1 MSQSQARTIRK
12 FNPGVF
18 QSDGEIIEQFVVRDR
33 ELDTVLDVIRGNID
47 APSCQ
52 HTLVVGPRGR
62 GKTMLLA
69 RVAAEL
75 RTDPDLSQK
84 LLPVRFME
92 ESLEVFNIEDFWLEA
107 LFHLARECARHHA
120 DLSEELVAT
129 RADLAGRRG
138 EDVAA
143 SARAR
148 VLDAADQLGR
158 RLVLMVENLQDLCDD
173 VDEDFGWQ
181 LRESLQSHPE
191 IILLGSATSHFEGL
205 EDAGQPFFE
214 LFRIVQLHPLSTSEC
229 RRLWRVVSGEERE
242 DLQMRPI
249 EIFTG
254 GSPRLLVILA
264 EFGRHRS
271 TPQLMEEM
279 VGLIDDHTEYFR
291 GHLDALP
298 KAERRVY
305 LAAADLW
312 RPSST
317 REIADRA
324 RLNVRKV
331 SSFLGRLR
339 KRGAIKVEGRGR
351 NRLYSVS
358 EGLYC
363 IYYKLRHQ
371 RDEAAVV
378 RGVIRFM
385 VTFYGPDESGPMLGT
400 LLGNVAF
407 HDAFF
412 GDGEELDLAPYG
424 PGMAAATYEELE
436 STFDSFGEGAGRYV
450 ARALLHIGSRFGQSD
465 RCALSVEYS
474 DEVIRRFGSVSDPE
488 ELAAVAM
495 AYRNRGLAK
504 EQLGEFPEAMEA
516 YSEVV
521 RRFADLQMPD
531 ARECVAAAL
540 VNKGHLHGE
549 MEEPE
554 EAVAA
559 YDEAVRLF
567 GDSDRPELRL
577 CVAMSLVNKGSV
589 LAPDPAA
596 RVVWD
601 ELATRFMDD
610 EAPKVQEQVAGAL
623 VKKAALA
630 SVEGNGRLAVQE
642 CDAAVNRYGGSE
654 DSRVLREVADALE
667 MKAVVQN
674 RMGLPDKAIAT
685 CRTLVRD
692 FGALE
697 DGDGVPVRW
706 RALGVEVIAH
716 QLRGDERAALLV
728 FGTICSEFD
737 EEIAGMLPKFVWET
751 MDLLALGAPPGP
763 LADEVARAAEN
774 SDALL
779 PLLAALRKLCGRPM
793 RVPEEVSRIADD
805 VIEMIKKRGSGY
817 RAIRPD
823 E

>member
-1 MSQSQARTIRK
+1 ML
-12 FNPGVF
+12 
-18 QSDGEIIEQFVVRDR
+18 E
-33 ELDTVLDVIRGNID
+33 VIRGNID
-47 APSCQ
+47 TPSCQ

-75 RTDPDLSQK
+75 RTDPDLSQA

-92 ESLEVFNIEDFWLEA
+92 ESLEIFNIEDFWLEA
-107 LFHLARECARHHA
+107 LLHLARECSRDHA
-120 DLSEELVAT
+120 DLAAELDVSRT
-129 RADLAGRRG
+129 DLAGRRG
-138 EDVAA
+138 DTVAA
-143 SARAR
+143 AARAR
-148 VLDAADQLGR
+148 VLDTADQLGK
-158 RLVLMVENLQDLCDD
+158 RLVLIVENLQDLCDD

-181 LRESLQSHPE
+181 LRESLQSDPE
-191 IILLGSATSHFEGL
+191 IILVGSATSHFEGL
-205 EDAGQPFFE
+205 EDVEAPFFE
-214 LFRIVQLHPLSTSEC
+214 LFRIVQLNPLSTSEC
-229 RRLWRVVSGEERE
+229 RRLWQFVSGEDRKNR
-242 DLQMRPI
+242 QMRPL

-271 TPQLMEEM
+271 TPHLLEEM
-279 VGLIDDHTEYFR
+279 VALIDNHTEYFR
-291 GHLDALP
+291 GNLDALP
-298 KAERRVY
+298 KTERRVY
-305 LAAADLW
+305 LAVADLW

-317 REIADRA
+317 REVADRA
-324 RLNVRKV
+324 RLGVRKT
-331 SSFLGRLR
+331 SSLLGRLA
-339 KRGAIKVEGRGR
+339 KRGAVKVEGQGR
-351 NRLYSVS
+351 DRLYSVS
-358 EGLYC
+358 ESLYC

-385 VTFYGPDESGPMLGT
+385 VTFYGPDESAPMLGA
-400 LLGNVAF
+400 LLGHVAF

-412 GDGEELDLAPYG
+412 GGRDELDLAG
-424 PGMAAATYEELE
+424 IAPGMAAATYRELGR
-436 STFDSFGEGAGRYV
+436 TFDSLGERAGSHV
-450 ARALLHIGSRFGQSD
+450 AGALLDIGSRFGQSD
-465 RCALSVEYS
+465 QLAASVEYS
-474 DEVIRRFGSVSDPE
+474 DEVIRRFGSASDPE
-488 ELAAVAM
+488 VLAAVAM
-495 AYRNRGLAK
+495 AFRNRGLAK

-521 RRFADLQMPD
+521 RRFADLPMPD
-531 ARECVAAAL
+531 VRECVAAAL

-554 EAVAA
+554 EAIAA

-577 CVAMSLVNKGSV
+577 CVAMSLANKGST

-601 ELATRFMDD
+601 ELARRFIDD
-610 EAPKVQEQVAGAL
+610 EAPEIQEQVAGAL

-630 SVEGNGRLAVQE
+630 SFEGNGRLAVEE
-642 CDAAVNRYGGSE
+642 CDAAVTRYGGSE

-667 MKAVVQN
+667 MKAVAQN
-674 RMGLPDKAIAT
+674 RLGLPEEAIAT
-685 CRTLVRD
+685 CQILVRD

-706 RALGVEVIAH
+706 RTMGVEAIAH
-716 QLRGDERAALLV
+716 QLRGDGRAALLV
-728 FGTICSEFD
+728 FGTICSELD
-737 EEIAGMLPKFVWET
+737 EGIAGMLSKFVWET
-751 MDLLALGAPPGP
+751 MDLAALGAPPGP
-763 LADEVARAAEN
+763 LADEVARAAAN

-779 PLLAALRKLCGRPM
+779 PLLAALRKLSGRPM
-793 RVPEEVSRIADD
+793 RVPEEVARIADD
-805 VIEMIKKRGSGY
+805 VIETIKERSSGY
-817 RAIRPD
+817 GATRTG

>member
-1 MSQSQARTIRK
+1 MSQSRARTIRK

-18 QSDGEIIEQFVVRDR
+18 QSDREIIDQFVVRDR
-33 ELDTVLDVIRGNID
+33 ELGTVLDVIRGNID

-75 RTDPDLSQK
+75 RTNPHLSRA
-84 LLPVRFME
+84 LFPVRFME
-92 ESLEVFNIEDFWLEA
+92 ESLEIFNIEDFWLEA
-107 LFHLARECARHHA
+107 LFHLARECAPHHA
-120 DLSEELVAT
+120 DLSEELDAT

-148 VLDAADQLGR
+148 VLDTADRLGR

-191 IILLGSATSHFEGL
+191 VIMLGSATSRFEGL
-205 EDAGQPFFE
+205 EDVGQPFFE
-214 LFRIVQLHPLSTSEC
+214 LFRIVQLHPLSTAEC

-242 DLQMRPI
+242 DRQMRPI
-249 EIFTG
+249 EVFTG

-279 VGLIDDHTEYFR
+279 VSLIDDHTEYFR

-324 RLNVRKV
+324 RLDVRKV

-378 RGVIRFM
+378 RGVIYFM
-385 VTFYGPDESGPMLGT
+385 VAFYEDEAAVMLGA
-400 LLGNVAF
+400 LLGDVAF

-412 GDGEELDLAPYG
+412 GGGDDLDLSKIA
-424 PGMAAATYEELE
+424 PGMAAATHQELAKRYEAPGDGDRQIRLAGELL
-436 STFDSFGEGAGRYV
+436 D
-450 ARALLHIGSRFGQSD
+450 IGSRFGQSGQLA
-465 RCALSVEYS
+465 RSIEYS
-474 DEVIRRFGSVSDPE
+474 DEVIRCFESVPQPE
-488 ELAAVAM
+488 VRSAVAR
-495 AYRNRGLAK
+495 A
-504 EQLGEFPEAMEA
+504 F
-516 YSEVV
+516 
-521 RRFADLQMPD
+521 
-531 ARECVAAAL
+531 
-540 VNKGHLHGE
+540 VNKGVAAKQSGSFDGAIEAFSAVVGRFGDLSAPEIQECVGTALLNKGYLHGKLK
-549 MEEPE
+549 EPD
-554 EAVAA
+554 EAIAA
-559 YDEAVRLF
+559 YDEAVRRF
-567 GDSDRPELRL
+567 GASRLPRVRLR
-577 CVAMSLVNKGSV
+577 VAMCLRNKGSLLV
-589 LAPDPAA
+589 LDSPDAA
-596 RVVWD
+596 QLVWD
-601 ELATRFMDD
+601 DLVERFIDD
-610 EAPKVQEQVAGAL
+610 EAPEIQAQVASAL
-623 VKKAALA
+623 VKKAGAALVGGRGELA
-630 SVEGNGRLAVQE
+630 IGAGNTVV
-642 CDAAVNRYGGSE
+642 DRYGGSR
-654 DSRVLREVADALE
+654 DPRVLREVALALE
-667 MKAVVQN
+667 MKAQAQN
-674 RMGLPDKAIAT
+674 HLGLPAEALAT
-685 CRTLVRD
+685 CRTLVDR
-692 FGALE
+692 FGAVE
-697 DGDGVPVRW
+697 SDPGVPASW
-706 RALGVEVIAH
+706 RAMGIEVMAQI
-716 QLRGDERAALLV
+716 RERDERAALRIFRRLCDELDDANSVMLHKLV
-728 FGTICSEFD
+728 WDTI
-737 EEIAGMLPKFVWET
+737 
-751 MDLLALGAPPGP
+751 DLVACGGPPGP
-763 LADEVARAAEN
+763 FA
-774 SDALL
+774 DALAQCAEKSEAL
-779 PLLAALRKLCGRPM
+779 VPLLAALRKLSGHPI
-793 RVPEEVSRIADD
+793 RVPEEVAQVADD
-805 VIEMIKKRGSGY
+805 VIDMIHDRS
-817 RAIRPD
+817 A
-823 E
+823 